1 MILKKTLLAAA
12 IAITPF
18 TAFAGGSL
26 DVFYVDQDLESE
38 AGLDDDGDGVG
49 FRGLAS
55 LGKGVSLTALYQ
67 DADLDDADASLRE
80 TRIGVRY
87 DTMCHGAAV
96 GGSLENVSIDIN
108 QGGIGFA
115 MRGYSASAHASV
127 NPVDKVTL
135 TARVGYTDVDEL
147 AGMEYEVGV
156 NYAIN
161 KQVTGFVEYRMANL
175 DDEGFFLGDVDLD
188 TLRVGVRYNF

>member
-1 MILKKTLLAAA
+1 MLKKTLLAVALA
-12 IAITPF
+12 VTPF

-26 DVFYVDQDLESE
+26 DVFYMDQDLESE
-38 AGLDDDGDGVG
+38 AGLDDDGDGIG

-67 DADLDDADASLRE
+67 DADLDDNDLTLRE
-80 TRIGVRY
+80 TRIGLRY
-87 DTMCHGAAV
+87 DTTCHGIAV
-96 GGSLENVSIDIN
+96 GGSLENVSAEFN
-108 QGGIGFA
+108 AGGPGITL
-115 MRGYSASAHASV
+115 RGYSASAHASV
-127 NPVDKVTL
+127 SPMDKVTL

-147 AGMEYEVGV
+147 AGMEYEVGI

-188 TLRVGVRYNF
+188 TLRVGARYNF

>member
-1 MILKKTLLAAA
+1 MLKKTLLAVALA
-12 IAITPF
+12 VTPF

-26 DVFYVDQDLESE
+26 DVFYMDQDLESE
-38 AGLDDDGDGVG
+38 AGLDDDGDGIG

-67 DADLDDADASLRE
+67 DAELDDSDANLRE
-80 TRIGVRY
+80 TRVGLRY
-87 DTMCHGAAV
+87 DTTCHGVAV
-96 GGSLENVSIDIN
+96 GGSLESLGLDIN
-108 QGGIGFA
+108 QSGIGLS

-127 NPVDKVTL
+127 SPMDKVTL

-147 AGMEYEVGV
+147 AGMEYEVGI

-188 TLRVGVRYNF
+188 TLRVGARYNF